1 MLAPGRFDVNRCE
14 TSIEQGAYARTLYL
28 QLIAQYWIDF
38 MGDETM
44 KHPNIVVV
52 VMDTARAK
60 DTVPADPSI
69 TPTLADLADDGIAYT
84 NTFSSAPWT
93 LPSHASMFTGTY
105 ASRHGAHGG
114 HTYLDEGFITLAEA
128 LSGAGYQTVGISN
141 NTWITEEFGFAR
153 GFETF
158 HKTWQFIQ
166 SETDLGEVT
175 RAEHARW
182 KARAFLS
189 RVFSGNPIVNGA
201 NAVYDQYFRTNH
213 DDGAGHTTEWLA
225 DWLTEREDD
234 RPFFCFGNYIEP
246 HIEYRPPRE
255 YAERFLPEGQYEKAM
270 EIRQDPRAYDV
281 GEYEISDEEFELLAG
296 LYRGELAYLDSKL
309 GELRGALEASGEWED
324 TVLVV
329 CGDHG
334 ENVGDHGFLGHQYNV
349 YDSLLHVPL
358 VIHGDA
364 FEPAVDE
371 DELVQLLD
379 LFPTLLDL
387 ATVDTP
393 DARAQ
398 SQGRSL
404 LACDPPRESVFA
416 EYVSPQPSME
426 QLEERFGEIPDY
438 MYEYDRS
445 FRAVRTD
452 EYKYIRG
459 SDESEQ
465 LYDIEQ
471 DSDERFDLASTEPD
485 IAADLAADLTEWSDS
500 FEHTERDGEID
511 MAEGTKDR
519 LRDLGYL

>member
-1 MLAPGRFDVNRCE
+1 MR
-14 TSIEQGAYARTLYL
+14 
-28 QLIAQYWIDF
+28 
-38 MGDETM
+38 
-44 KHPNIVVV
+44 HPNIVIV

-60 DTVPADPSI
+60 DTVPADPAI
-69 TPTLADLADDGIAYT
+69 TPTLADLTADGVAYT
-84 NTFSSAPWT
+84 SAFSSAPWT
-93 LPSHASMFTGTY
+93 LPSHASLFTGTY
-105 ASRHGAHGG
+105 TSRHGAHGG
-114 HTYLDEGFITLAEA
+114 HTYLDEEFLTLAEA
-128 LSGAGYQTVGISN
+128 LADEGYETVGISN

-189 RVFSGNPIVNGA
+189 RVFSGNPLVNGL
-201 NAVYDQYFRTNH
+201 NAAYDQYFRTSQ
-213 DDGAGHTTEWLA
+213 DDGAAHTTEWLTE
-225 DWLTEREDD
+225 WLTERTDG

-255 YAERFLPEGQYEKAM
+255 YAERFLPEGDYEKAVA
-270 EIRQDPRAYDV
+270 IRQDPRAYDV
-281 GEYEISDEEFELLAG
+281 GEYDISDEEFELLNG

-309 GELRGALEASGEWED
+309 GELCDALKATGEWED
-324 TVLVV
+324 TVLIV

-334 ENVGDHGFLGHQYNV
+334 ENVGGHGFLGHQYNV

-358 VIHGDA
+358 VIHGEA
-364 FEPAVDE
+364 FEPAASE

-387 ATVDTP
+387 AGVDRPEARTQTQGQSLIARETP
-393 DARAQ
+393 RDA
-398 SQGRSL
+398 
-404 LACDPPRESVFA
+404 VFA

-426 QLEERFGEIPDY
+426 QLGDRFGEIPDY
-438 MYEYDRS
+438 MQKYDRS
-445 FRAVRTD
+445 LRAIRTG

-459 SDESEQ
+459 SDGSEQ
-465 LYDIEQ
+465 LYDVEQ
-471 DSDERFDLASTEPD
+471 DPGERIDIASTEPD
-485 IAADLAADLTEWSDS
+485 ITVELAADLTEWVDS
-500 FEHTERDGEID
+500 FEHAEREGEID
-511 MAEGTKDR
+511 MTEATKGR